1 VKYRDDGLLTVI
13 DVGSSK
19 VVCLAAELH
28 DGALRYRGHGI
39 AEARGMRRGLISELG
54 PASACVR
61 EAVEA
66 AEKISGGMI
75 ASAVI
80 GMGGPHVRGVNSRG
94 GISLGSRLREITREE
109 VRAAVDR
116 ARSVSLAPDR
126 EVLHLLPQ
134 EFLLDEQSGIHDPVG
149 MIGSRLEVNLH
160 MSTCA
165 AGALQNVVTCANRAG
180 VEVMDTVYEGVAAAE
195 GILSADEREMGICL
209 ADIGAGSTEL
219 IVYFEGAVA
228 HSAVLPIGG
237 DHFTNDLAMGL
248 HISVAGAE
256 RLKLEQ
262 GHAVVTA
269 VPQLNQIELVSTPDH
284 APRTVSHRLVA
295 EILEARATELLK
307 MMRDNLRQG
316 GVLEALGAGSVLTG
330 GGAKLPGLLDLTESM
345 LRVQARVGTPVP
357 ISRLPHALAGPEFAA
372 TLGMMLYAHR
382 KMQSRAGEDTTLR
395 GKLRAKL
402 FAGSL

>member
-1 VKYRDDGLLTVI
+1 MKYRDDGLLTVV

-19 VVCLAAELH
+19 VACLAAELH

-75 ASAVI
+75 ASAVV

-180 VEVMDTVYEGVAAAE
+180 VEVMDTVYGR
-195 GILSADEREMGICL
+195 G
-209 ADIGAGSTEL
+209 
-219 IVYFEGAVA
+219 
-228 HSAVLPIGG
+228 
-237 DHFTNDLAMGL
+237 N
-248 HISVAGAE
+248 SVG
-256 RLKLEQ
+256 R
-262 GHAVVTA
+262 
-269 VPQLNQIELVSTPDH
+269 
-284 APRTVSHRLVA
+284 
-295 EILEARATELLK
+295 
-307 MMRDNLRQG
+307 
-316 GVLEALGAGSVLTG
+316 
-330 GGAKLPGLLDLTESM
+330 
-345 LRVQARVGTPVP
+345 
-357 ISRLPHALAGPEFAA
+357 
-372 TLGMMLYAHR
+372 
-382 KMQSRAGEDTTLR
+382 
-395 GKLRAKL
+395 
-402 FAGSL
+402 